1 MQGLTNHVVI
11 LVDSRR
17 PAWYRGSAYDCHMSD
32 RDVPILLWP
41 FYAIWRLLTFVLEVV
56 GRLLCALIGI
66 ALMAAGTAITITVLA
81 APIGIPIA
89 AVGFLLVVRAIF

>member
-1 MQGLTNHVVI
+1 
-11 LVDSRR
+11 
-17 PAWYRGSAYDCHMSD
+17 MSDRD

-41 FYAIWRLLTFVLEVV
+41 FYAIWRLLTFILEVV
-56 GRLLCALIGI
+56 GRLLAAMIGL

-89 AVGFLLVVRAIF
+89 VVGFLLLVRAIF

>member
-1 MQGLTNHVVI
+1 
-11 LVDSRR
+11 
-17 PAWYRGSAYDCHMSD
+17 MSD